1 MTQPPDERELAAAA
15 RGGRVAHSGFLDPS
29 EAAAMVE
36 RLRREGVA
44 AEAWGGFAGARR
56 RVVTARPDHVPAA
69 HASLTALYWSGLRD
83 PDMLRSAARRSGVDA
98 AQLGDVVRHA
108 DGLSLVTKAPAPQ
121 ALLSLRWFDGVEAEA
136 SEVPVERLTAGERKE
151 QAAIVAS
158 LRVDALGARAFHV
171 SRAYFAKGVAAG
183 RVSVNGRPA
192 DKASAAGVGDEVFA
206 EGLGRFRVT
215 EVEGETRRGNLKVR
229 LEVELVRDA

>member
-1 MTQPPDERELAAAA
+1 
-15 RGGRVAHSGFLDPS
+15 
-29 EAAAMVE
+29 MVE

-44 AEAWGGFAGARR
+44 AEAWGGFPGARR
-56 RVVTARPDHVPAA
+56 RIVTARPDHVPSA
-69 HASLTALYWSGLRD
+69 HAPLTALYWSGLGD
-83 PDMLRSAARRSGVDA
+83 PDTLRTTARRSGVDA
-98 AQLGDVVRHA
+98 SQLGDVVRHP
-108 DGLSLVTKAPAPQ
+108 DGLSLVVTVPAPAE
-121 ALLSLRWFDGVEAEA
+121 LLSLRWFDGVASDA
-136 SEVPVERLTAGERKE
+136 SEVPLDRLTATERKV

-206 EGLGRFRVT
+206 EGLGRFRLT

-229 LEVELVRDA
+229 LEVELVRDI